1 MCCWPCGRIGVQWR
15 VAMEK
20 KVGFVVQATAK
31 TVLEN
36 EHYFG
41 ESGSFQC
48 SMSDRH
54 TLDWEMNG
62 APSLNE
68 AI

>member
-1 MCCWPCGRIGVQWR
+1 
-15 VAMEK
+15 MEK